1 MYVPLS
7 LGKDFTFIAN
17 ARVSSYNLSLF
28 KAYIFVKIVIKITVV
43 KNI

>member
-1 MYVPLS
+1 MYLPLS
-7 LGKDFTFIAN
+7 LGKDFAFTAN
-17 ARVSSYNLSLF
+17 VRVSLYNLSLF

>member
-1 MYVPLS
+1 M
-7 LGKDFTFIAN
+7 AN
-17 ARVSSYNLSLF
+17 IRVSSYDLNLF